1 MDAEWPYEV
10 EGMPL
15 RIYSLGKDFTIIK
28 TVNVKTTTEAKALV
42 AQHLEGSGYTNLRVK
57 DDGEY
62 SIRFIADPSQGRK
75 GRNVA
80 ALDY

>member
-1 MDAEWPYEV
+1 MNAGWPYEN

-15 RIYSLGKDFTIIK
+15 RLYSLGKAFEVVSTQ
-28 TVNVKTTTEAKALV
+28 NVKTTEEANIIV
-42 AQHLEGSGYTNLRVK
+42 AKHLEGSGYTNMRTK

-62 SIRFIADPSQGRK
+62 NIRFIADPPQGRK

-80 ALDY
+80 TLDY